1 MVGLAVNSSNVVY
14 IMGLIRPNEPGDT
27 ADGTAFG
34 SWLNG
39 PFGTSLAARRIL
51 TGPTIQYIVYWM
63 VSIGHPARSPLIRL
77 TTRRF
82 EIAERGDIDCV
93 SNYLSMFQAKSSME
107 WVVYYAAHLFAERRV
122 PPGAIFREKIEG

>member
-1 MVGLAVNSSNVVY
+1 MLVPV
-14 IMGLIRPNEPGDT
+14 DT
-27 ADGTAFG
+27 VDTTAFG

-39 PFGTSLAARRIL
+39 PCGTSLAARRIL

-82 EIAERGDIDCV
+82 EIAKCGAIDCV
-93 SNYLSMFQAKSSME
+93 SYVVPIFQLVSSME
-107 WVVYYAAHLFAERRV
+107 RVVFTTHLFAGRRV
-122 PPGAIFREKIEG
+122 PPGTIFREKIEGRWYRMYLRRGPDQAGS

>member
-1 MVGLAVNSSNVVY
+1 MS
-14 IMGLIRPNEPGDT
+14 RGDT
-27 ADGTAFG
+27 VDGAAFG

-39 PFGTSLAARRIL
+39 PCGTPLAASRIL

-82 EIAERGDIDCV
+82 EIAERSAIGCV
-93 SNYLSMFQAKSSME
+93 SYEVPMFQTKSSRE
-107 WVVYYAAHLFAERRV
+107 WVVFTNHLFAERRV
-122 PPGAIFREKIEG
+122 PPGTIFREKIEG